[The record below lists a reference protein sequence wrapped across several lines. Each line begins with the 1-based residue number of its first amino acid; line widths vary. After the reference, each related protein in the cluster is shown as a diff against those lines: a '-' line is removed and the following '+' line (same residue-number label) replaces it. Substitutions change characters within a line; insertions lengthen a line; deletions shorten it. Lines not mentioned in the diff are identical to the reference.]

1 MLFKQVRG
9 PYDLEKVKKECI
21 GKESVT
27 VNGRYPVEY
36 EPIRRYC
43 QMVDCANPL
52 FLAPEYAKKA
62 KYDEVICPPAMA
74 AIFAVPGAMPEPWP
88 PVDELQLPLA
98 ILKQVPVKGSAAI
111 NMSQNLEFLKPVRV
125 GDRLSSKEKIV
136 DIYQKSIRLDPEAI
150 WVLTETTIRNQ
161 NEEVVCIIS
170 NLILSHRT
178 PEEIQSEGQ

>member
-1 MLFKQVRG
+1 
-9 PYDLEKVKKECI
+9 
-21 GKESVT
+21 
-27 VNGRYPVEY
+27 
-36 EPIRRYC
+36 
-43 QMVDCANPL
+43 
-52 FLAPEYAKKA
+52 
-62 KYDEVICPPAMA
+62 
-74 AIFAVPGAMPEPWP
+74 
-88 PVDELQLPLA
+88 
-98 ILKQVPVKGSAAI
+98 
-111 NMSQNLEFLKPVRV
+111 MSQNLEFLKPVRV